1 MRFEAEVVRTNP
13 NGDVVIRYTDQDWD
27 TYCPGENKL
36 AIADPA
42 HLEQRHDV
50 RETIV
55 RDEAEL
61 ESLIKRDPSRVE
73 SGLVFL
79 AEQRKTPGRGRLDL
93 LGVDSEGV
101 LAVVELKI
109 VKDEGQLQQALNYY
123 DWVLDNIDFIR
134 DAYKHKLAEKN
145 REVKDEMPRLIL
157 VAPEFEPSLI
167 TAAKYVRD
175 DIALTLFRY
184 KALNVK
190 DKKELVFFEVQLP
203 QAKEIEEKPRAIGDF
218 LEYAHDRTVG
228 NAFRK
233 TVWFFT
239 KLSNEEPQQIRH
251 HYAFRFGGRKFA
263 EAHLRRGYFYLSL
276 KTQNDWI
283 RSPNLKSYVDIKD
296 LKDEI
301 TNALKAVGAQKQG
314 ILS

>member
-109 VKDEGQLQQALNYY
+109 VKDEGQLQQALN
-123 DWVLDNIDFIR
+123 
-134 DAYKHKLAEKN
+134 
-145 REVKDEMPRLIL
+145 
-157 VAPEFEPSLI
+157 
-167 TAAKYVRD
+167 
-175 DIALTLFRY
+175 
-184 KALNVK
+184 
-190 DKKELVFFEVQLP
+190 
-203 QAKEIEEKPRAIGDF
+203 
-218 LEYAHDRTVG
+218 
-228 NAFRK
+228 
-233 TVWFFT
+233 
-239 KLSNEEPQQIRH
+239 
-251 HYAFRFGGRKFA
+251 
-263 EAHLRRGYFYLSL
+263 
-276 KTQNDWI
+276 
-283 RSPNLKSYVDIKD
+283 
-296 LKDEI
+296 
-301 TNALKAVGAQKQG
+301 
-314 ILS
+314 